1 VLVHGDLHIR
11 HLLVDDAGGATGVID
26 WGDVCLGDPAMDL
39 SLGYAAF
46 TGPAR
51 AAFLSAYGGVDAGR
65 ELRAR
70 ALAVRLSALLAD
82 YAARVGRP
90 VLLAEARA
98 GLRRAVE

>member
-1 VLVHGDLHIR
+1 MGTCTCDTCSSPPR
-11 HLLVDDAGGATGVID
+11 AGATGVID
-26 WGDVCLGDPAMDL
+26 WGDVCLADPAVDV
-39 SLGYAAF
+39 SVGYAAF

-51 AAFLSAYGGVDAGR
+51 VAFLSAYGGVDAER

-82 YAARVGRP
+82 YAAARGRSR
-90 VLLAEARA
+90 LLAEARA